1 VHQEPEEKK
10 TAASLAKELAFFEKA
25 KKTLKDRD
33 AYNELVKCLN
43 IFNSEVISKM
53 ELQTL
58 VWDILGKY
66 PELHAGFSDF
76 LARCEHM
83 DFEFVEG
90 SGKGPKDGKLSQKEM
105 QKMKVMSA
113 REKFLSKPI
122 SELDLTACERCGP
135 YFPITTFLSLIAH
148 TRLTFLFLQ
157 SGRRRTSRT

>member
-1 VHQEPEEKK
+1 MHQEPEEKK
-10 TAASLAKELAFFEKA
+10 TAASLAKELAFFEKV

-90 SGKGPKDGKLSQKEM
+90 SGKGPKDGKLS
-105 QKMKVMSA
+105 
-113 REKFLSKPI
+113 
-122 SELDLTACERCGP
+122 
-135 YFPITTFLSLIAH
+135 
-148 TRLTFLFLQ
+148 
-157 SGRRRTSRT
+157 

>member
-135 YFPITTFLSLIAH
+135 SYRLLPVNFPKAPAS
-148 TRLTFLFLQ
+148 
-157 SGRRRTSRT
+157 SR